1 MTNTKMTE
9 LEMINKRIKN
19 LKKHKCNFQQTTEE
33 LVHLIF

>member
-19 LKKHKCNFQQTTEE
+19 LKKHKSNFQETTEE
-33 LVHLIF
+33 LVHLLF